1 MSNSNGSQF
10 FITLRPCPHLNG
22 KHVVFGRVIRGYDD
36 VIKQITEVPTD
47 ERDRPERPVVII
59 NCGEL
64 ERRKVDHPPQQGR
77 EVQRADSVSSGD
89 DESGDDRGRKE
100 YKHKRKRYHS
110 SRSRSPDRPEGTRG
124 MHRRYHES
132 PKKSSRKS
140 KDKDKDKDKDKKRKR
155 ERTST
160 SSLPITR
167 KETEEE
173 YDARLEREEKERLQ
187 VLRKTE
193 LAKLQEQLVRENEEK
208 KRHNTKAGPINYKGE
223 S

>member
-1 MSNSNGSQF
+1 M
-10 FITLRPCPHLNG
+10 NG
-22 KHVVFGRVIRGYDD
+22 KHVVFGRVIRGHDD
-36 VIKQITEVPTD
+36 VIKRITEVPTD

-64 ERRKVDHPPQQGR
+64 ERRKVDHPPKERR

-89 DESGDDRGRKE
+89 DESEDNRGRKE
-100 YKHKRKRYHS
+100 YRYKRKRYHS
-110 SRSRSPDRPEGTRG
+110 SQSRSPDRSEETRE
-124 MHRRYHES
+124 MHRRHHES
-132 PKKSSRKS
+132 PKRSSHKSN
-140 KDKDKDKDKDKKRKR
+140 DKDKDKKRKR
-155 ERTST
+155 ERTSA

-167 KETEEE
+167 RETEEE
-173 YDARLEREEKERLQ
+173 YDARLEREEEERLQ

-208 KRHNTKAGPINYKGE
+208 ERRTTKAGPINYKGK